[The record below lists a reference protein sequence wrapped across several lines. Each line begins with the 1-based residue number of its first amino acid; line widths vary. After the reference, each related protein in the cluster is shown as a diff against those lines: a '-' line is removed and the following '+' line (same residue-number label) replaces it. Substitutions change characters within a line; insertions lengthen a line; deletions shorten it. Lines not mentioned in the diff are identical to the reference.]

1 MIYKNVEVFNVGE
14 IMEKDG
20 VMTWLRVPQ
29 NVYDNLDGEQGR
41 NMSKACTGV
50 ELRFIMESDTVTLRM
65 RTKGEEGV
73 FHVYRGSMQGGWED
87 HQVNKNVGE
96 ETSDFVI
103 KQTDRPQILDKIK
116 EESGLPM
123 SSYVIRVI
131 FDRGVYELLDI
142 IGDVRPPEPQML
154 PERTLLCYGSS
165 ITHGSNSIDASHSWP
180 YLLAHNLK
188 VDCRNLGF
196 AGSCLMEKEFVEYI
210 ASEGEQARWDIA
222 TLELGINAL
231 GWDEDK
237 IVKRVSNTLTQI
249 CGRNQ
254 DKPIFVISPFYN
266 MDDYEATGQS
276 DKWRRLIEQEV
287 KKAGYAN
294 VTYINGND
302 LLGDMS
308 LISAD
313 YVHPNIYG
321 AMQIAE
327 RLTAVM
333 KEKI

>member
-41 NMSKACTGV
+41 NMAKACTGV

-65 RTKGEEGV
+65 RTKGKEGV

-87 HQVNKNVGE
+87 HQVNKNVCE

-103 KQTDRPQILDKIK
+103 KQTDRPQILDKIRK
-116 EESGLPM
+116 ESNLPM

-237 IVKRVSNTLTQI
+237 IVERVSNTLTQI

>member
-29 NVYDNLDGEQGR
+29 NVYDNLDGEQG
-41 NMSKACTGV
+41 KGQAKVCTGV

-103 KQTDRPQILDKIK
+103 KQTDRPQILDKIRK
-116 EESGLPM
+116 ESNLPM

-196 AGSCLMEKEFVEYI
+196 AGSCLMEREFVEYI

>member
-41 NMSKACTGV
+41 NMAKACTGV

-65 RTKGEEGV
+65 RTKGNEGV

-103 KQTDRPQILDKIK
+103 KQTDRPQILDKIRK
-116 EESGLPM
+116 ESNLPM

-142 IGDVRPPEPQML
+142 IGDVRPPEPKML

-196 AGSCLMEKEFVEYI
+196 AGSCLMEKDFVEYI

-237 IVKRVSNTLTQI
+237 IVERVSNTLTQI

>member
-41 NMSKACTGV
+41 NMAKACTGV

-103 KQTDRPQILDKIK
+103 KQTDRPQILDKIRK
-116 EESGLPM
+116 ESNLPM

-196 AGSCLMEKEFVEYI
+196 AGSCLMEREFVEYI